1 MLTKDQKKNYIAEM
15 SAQFENSKAVMVT
28 HYQGLTMTQLDE
40 LRAKMRE
47 HGIIFK
53 ITKNRITK
61 LALEKTKCKD
71 LSNLF
76 TGPTAVA
83 FGEDAIMSARILSKF
98 AKDNE
103 NLKLIGG
110 IMDEEV
116 LDQAGVQNVA
126 SLPTLDEARA
136 NIVGILNAPASKL
149 VSILLAYSEKMSICR
164 QKILKHNPKS
174 KKYA

>member
-1 MLTKDQKKNYIAEM
+1 MTKEQKKVYIDEM
-15 SAQFENSKAVMVT
+15 SKQFENSKAVMVT
-28 HYQGLTMTQLDE
+28 HYQGLTMPQIDE
-40 LRAKMRE
+40 LRSKMRE

-61 LALEKTKCKD
+61 LALEKTRCKD
-71 LSNLF
+71 LAGLF

-83 FGEDAIMSARILSKF
+83 FGEDAIISARILSKF

-110 IMDEEV
+110 IMENEV
-116 LDQAGVQNVA
+116 LDQVGVQNVA
-126 SLPTLDEARA
+126 TLPTLDEARA

-149 VSILLAYSEKMSICR
+149 VSILLARSEKMGSLSAENSE
-164 QKILKHNPKS
+164 K
-174 KKYA
+174 

>member
-1 MLTKDQKKNYIAEM
+1 MLNKEQKKSYISEM
-15 SAQFENSKAVMVT
+15 STQFENSKAVMVT

-40 LRAKMRE
+40 LRTQMRE

-61 LALEKTKCKD
+61 LAIEKTKCKD

-110 IMDEEV
+110 IMDNEV

-149 VSILLAYSEKMSICR
+149 DSILLAYSEKMSSLSTENSET
-164 QKILKHNPKS
+164 QPKE
-174 KKYA
+174 

>member
-1 MLTKDQKKNYIAEM
+1 MMNKEQKKNYISEM
-15 SAQFENSKAVMVT
+15 ATQFENSKAIMVT

-40 LRAKMRE
+40 LRSKMRE
-47 HGIIFK
+47 SGIIFK

-61 LALEKTKCKD
+61 IALEKTKCKD
-71 LSNLF
+71 LSDLF

-110 IMDEEV
+110 MMENEI
-116 LDQAGVQNVA
+116 LDKAGVMDVA
-126 SLPTLDEARA
+126 NLPTLNEARA
-136 NIVGILNAPASKL
+136 NIVGILNASASKL
-149 VSILLAYSEKMSICR
+149 ISILLARSEKMSNLQPEISET
-164 QKILKHNPKS
+164 KPKE
-174 KKYA
+174 

>member
-1 MLTKDQKKNYIAEM
+1 MMTKEQKKVYIDEM
-15 SAQFENSKAVMVT
+15 SKQFENSKAVMVT
-28 HYQGLTMTQLDE
+28 HYQGLTMPQIDE
-40 LRAKMRE
+40 LRSKMRE

-61 LALEKTKCKD
+61 LALEKTRCKD
-71 LSNLF
+71 LADLF

-83 FGEDAIMSARILSKF
+83 FGDDAIISARILSKF

-110 IMDEEV
+110 IMENEV

-126 SLPTLDEARA
+126 TLPTLDEARA

-149 VSILLAYSEKMSICR
+149 VSILLARSEKMGSLSAENSE
-164 QKILKHNPKS
+164 K
-174 KKYA
+174 

>member
-1 MLTKDQKKNYIAEM
+1 MTKEQKKVYIDEI
-15 SAQFENSKAVMVT
+15 SKQFENSKAVMVT
-28 HYQGLTMTQLDE
+28 HYQGLTMPQIDE

-61 LALEKTKCKD
+61 LALEKTRCKD
-71 LSNLF
+71 LADLF

-83 FGEDAIMSARILSKF
+83 FGEDAIISARILSKF

-110 IMDEEV
+110 IMENEV

-126 SLPTLDEARA
+126 TLPTLDEARA

-149 VSILLAYSEKMSICR
+149 VSILLARSEKMSNLSAENSE
-164 QKILKHNPKS
+164 K
-174 KKYA
+174 

>member
-1 MLTKDQKKNYIAEM
+1 MTKEQKKVYIDEM
-15 SAQFENSKAVMVT
+15 SKQFENSKAVMVT
-28 HYQGLTMTQLDE
+28 HYKGLTMPQIDD
-40 LRAKMRE
+40 LRSKMRE

-61 LALEKTKCKD
+61 LALEKTRCKD
-71 LSNLF
+71 LADLF

-83 FGEDAIMSARILSKF
+83 FGEDAIISARILSKF

-110 IMDEEV
+110 IMENEV

-126 SLPTLDEARA
+126 TLPTLDEARA

-149 VSILLAYSEKMSICR
+149 VSILLARSEKMGSLSAENSE
-164 QKILKHNPKS
+164 K
-174 KKYA
+174 

>member
-1 MLTKDQKKNYIAEM
+1 MMNKEQKKAYIADM
-15 SAQFENSKAVMVT
+15 TNQFENSKAVMVT
-28 HYQGLTMTQLDE
+28 HYQGLTMPQIDE
-40 LRAKMRE
+40 LRSKMRE

-61 LALEKTKCKD
+61 LALEKTRCKD
-71 LSNLF
+71 LAGLF

-83 FGEDAIMSARILSKF
+83 FSEDAIISARILSKF

-110 IMDEEV
+110 IMENEV

-126 SLPTLDEARA
+126 TLPTLDEARA

-149 VSILLAYSEKMSICR
+149 VSILLARSEKMSSLSAENSE
-164 QKILKHNPKS
+164 K
-174 KKYA
+174 

>member
-1 MLTKDQKKNYIAEM
+1 MMTKEQKKVYIDEM
-15 SAQFENSKAVMVT
+15 SKQFENSKAVMVT
-28 HYQGLTMTQLDE
+28 HYQGLTMPQIDE

-61 LALEKTKCKD
+61 LALEKTRCKD
-71 LSNLF
+71 LADLF

-83 FGEDAIMSARILSKF
+83 FGEDAIISARILSKF
-98 AKDNE
+98 AKNNE

-110 IMDEEV
+110 IMENEV

-126 SLPTLDEARA
+126 TLPTLDEARA

-149 VSILLAYSEKMSICR
+149 VSILLARSEKMGNLSAENSE
-164 QKILKHNPKS
+164 K
-174 KKYA
+174 

>member
-1 MLTKDQKKNYIAEM
+1 MMNKEQKKNYIADI
-15 SAQFENSKAVMVT
+15 ANQFENSKAVLVT
-28 HYQGLTMTQLDE
+28 HYQGLTMPQLDE

-47 HGIIFK
+47 KGIVFK

-83 FGEDAIMSARILSKF
+83 FGDDAIMSARILSKF
-98 AKDNE
+98 AKDNKD
-103 NLKLIGG
+103 LKLIGG
-110 IMDEEV
+110 IMDSEV

-126 SLPTLDEARA
+126 NLPTLDEARA
-136 NIVGILNAPASKL
+136 NIVGILNASASKL
-149 VSILLAYSEKMSICR
+149 VSILLAHSEKMSSLTPENSVT
-164 QKILKHNPKS
+164 QPKE
-174 KKYA
+174 

>member
-1 MLTKDQKKNYIAEM
+1 MMNKEKKQEYIKDM
-15 SAQFENSKAVMVT
+15 TSQFDKSEAVIVT
-28 HYQGLTMTQLDE
+28 HYQGLTVNQLDE
-40 LRAKMRE
+40 LRAQMRE

-98 AKDNE
+98 AKDNN

-110 IMDEEV
+110 IMDSEV

-149 VSILLAYSEKMSICR
+149 VSILLAYSEKMSSLTAENSET
-164 QKILKHNPKS
+164 QPKE
-174 KKYA
+174 

>member
-1 MLTKDQKKNYIAEM
+1 MMNKEQKKTYIADM
-15 SAQFENSKAVMVT
+15 TNQFENSKAVLVT
-28 HYQGLTMTQLDE
+28 HYQGLTMPQLDE
-40 LRAKMRE
+40 LRSKMRE
-47 HGIIFK
+47 HGIVFK

-76 TGPTAVA
+76 IGPTAVA

-98 AKDNE
+98 ENE

-110 IMDEEV
+110 IMDNEV

-126 SLPTLDEARA
+126 NLPTLDEARA

-149 VSILLAYSEKMSICR
+149 VSILLASSEKMSSLSAENSET
-164 QKILKHNPKS
+164 QPKE
-174 KKYA
+174 

>member
-1 MLTKDQKKNYIAEM
+1 MMNKEQKKNYINEM
-15 SAQFENSKAVMVT
+15 STNFENSNSIMVT

-40 LRAKMRE
+40 LRSKMRE
-47 HGIIFK
+47 YGIIFK

-83 FGEDAIMSARILSKF
+83 FGEDPIMTARILSKF

-110 IMDEEV
+110 LMGDEI
-116 LDQAGVQNVA
+116 LDQAGVLNVA
-126 SLPTLDEARA
+126 NLPTLDEARA
-136 NIVGILNAPASKL
+136 NIVGILNASASKL
-149 VSILLAYSEKMSICR
+149 VSILLARSKKMSNLP
-164 QKILKHNPKS
+164 QENSDNQPKE
-174 KKYA
+174 

>member
-1 MLTKDQKKNYIAEM
+1 MMNKEQKKNYISEM
-15 SAQFENSKAVMVT
+15 TTKFENSKAIMVT

-83 FGEDAIMSARILSKF
+83 FSNDAIMSARILSKF
-98 AKDNE
+98 AKENE
-103 NLKLIGG
+103 NLKLLGG
-110 IMDEEV
+110 IMGSDI
-116 LDQAGVQNVA
+116 LDQAGLQNVA
-126 SLPTLDEARA
+126 NLPTLDEARA
-136 NIVGILNAPASKL
+136 KIVGILATPASKF
-149 VSILLAYSEKMSICR
+149 VSILLARSEKMSN
-164 QKILKHNPKS
+164 LTPENS
-174 KKYA
+174 EKK

>member
-1 MLTKDQKKNYIAEM
+1 MMNKEQKKNYISEM
-15 SAQFENSKAVMVT
+15 ATQFENSKAVMVT
-28 HYQGLTMTQLDE
+28 HYQGLTMPQLDE

-47 HGIIFK
+47 KGIIFK

-76 TGPTAVA
+76 SGPTAVA

-110 IMDEEV
+110 IMDNEV
-116 LDQAGVQNVA
+116 LDQAGVEKVA
-126 SLPTLDEARA
+126 NLPTLDEARA
-136 NIVGILNAPASKL
+136 NIIAILNASASKI
-149 VSILLAYSEKMSICR
+149 VSILLAHSEKMSSLTGEISET
-164 QKILKHNPKS
+164 KPKE
-174 KKYA
+174 